1 MSVLKNWCKNDAG
14 YGNNE
19 MKNYNVAK
27 IIRNVLLLTGVV
39 LLQSTAF
46 AIDTDGDTIDDDQD
60 NCIEIANIDQRD
72 SNNDGFGNVCDAD
85 LDDSGFVNFADLS
98 LFKSV
103 FGSNDAN
110 ADFDGSGFVNF
121 ADLAA
126 FKVLFGNPPGPAGAG
141 IGLSRTAAARF
152 LTQATFGPTTLDIDH
167 LISLGSFDNW
177 LTDQFSM
184 LANYHLPLVKLAA
197 PNGWD
202 TQRARYPV
210 WWQHA
215 LHADDQLRQRVAFAL
230 SEILVVSD
238 RPDALIN
245 HGNLLATYY
254 DVLVTH
260 AFSNFRNLL
269 QDVTLNPAMGIYLSM
284 LGNETVNNRA
294 DENYAREIMQLF
306 SIGLVQLN
314 QDGTPVMDGNGKP
327 VPTYQ
332 QTDVANLAK
341 VFTGWTWDRPEF
353 NGGPIDGW
361 YPDLTRM
368 EKPMKVFS
376 GHHDTTSKT
385 FLGTTLPAGQTP
397 QQDLNA
403 ALDVIFNHPNIGPFI
418 AKQLIQRLVTSNPSP
433 AYVAR
438 VAATFA
444 NNGQGVRGDMKAVIK
459 GMLLDSEARSQSIA
473 QGENFGKLREPILRF
488 SHLWRAFQ
496 VEDPIEMDHFSGLM
510 SQHAPLT
517 AKSVFNFF
525 SPAYSPQGPL
535 RDSGLVAPEFQIDS
549 EAWVNAINNLLITII
564 HSDGF
569 YDFFQTR
576 LNLDAELVLLNTP
589 DQLLNHLD
597 VLLMSGSMSNGFR
610 QLLLDYINQN
620 RTTLANDRIVRD
632 VIILIMTSAEY
643 WIQR

>member
-1 MSVLKNWCKNDAG
+1 MFIGKVFSTHLQHRKLFRMWKV
-14 YGNNE
+14 
-19 MKNYNVAK
+19 VAF
-27 IIRNVLLLTGVV
+27 RHLLTTTLC
-39 LLQSTAF
+39 LLSLSVS
-46 AIDTDGDTIDDDQD
+46 AIDSDADGIDDRQD
-60 NCIEIANIDQRD
+60 NCIEIANPDQRD

-103 FGSNDAN
+103 FGTNDAD

-121 ADLAA
+121 ADLAT
-126 FKVLFGNPPGPAGAG
+126 FKVLFGHPPGPAGSDNS
-141 IGLSRTAAARF
+141 LSRTDAARF
-152 LTQATFGPTTLDIDH
+152 LTQSTFGPTTNDIDH
-167 LISLGSFDNW
+167 LVSIGNFDNW
-177 LTDQFSM
+177 LTEQFSIP
-184 LANYHLPLVKLAA
+184 ASYHLPLVKLAA

-210 WWQHA
+210 WWQLA

-230 SEILVVSD
+230 SETLVVSD

-260 AFSNFRNLL
+260 AFGNFRNLL

-284 LGNETVNNRA
+284 LGNETVNGRA

-314 QDGTPVMDGNGKP
+314 RDGTPIVDGNGKP

-341 VFTGWTWDRPEF
+341 VFTGWSWERPEF

-368 EKPMKVFS
+368 EKPMKVFPNR
-376 GHHDTTSKT
+376 HDTTSKT
-385 FLGTTLPAGQTP
+385 FLGATLPDGQTP
-397 QQDLNA
+397 QQDLND
-403 ALDVIFNHPNIGPFI
+403 ALDIIFNHPNVGTFIG
-418 AKQLIQRLVTSNPSP
+418 KQLIQRLVTSNPSP
-433 AYVAR
+433 AYVSR
-438 VAATFA
+438 VASIFN
-444 NNGQGVRGDMKAVIK
+444 NNGQAVRGDMQAVIK
-459 GMLLDSEARSQSIA
+459 AILLDPEARSQSIA
-473 QGENFGKLREPILRF
+473 QANDFGKLREPILRF

-496 VEDPIEMDHFSGLM
+496 VQDPIEMDHFGGLM

-517 AKSVFNFF
+517 AQSVFNFF

-535 RDSGLVAPEFQIDS
+535 RDSGLVAPEFQINS

-569 YDFFQTR
+569 YDFFQTK
-576 LNLDAELVLLNTP
+576 LNLDAELALLDTP

-597 VLLMSGSMSNGFR
+597 VLLVSGSMSNDFK
-610 QLLLDYINQN
+610 QLLLDYISRN
-620 RTTLANDRIVRD
+620 RTTLGNDRIVKD
-632 VIILIMTSAEY
+632 VIILIMTSSEY
-643 WIQR
+643 WIQK